1 MAFGSGNSS
10 GENMSVNIT
19 VSRSPGDK
27 PGPDIVNPLIATDAV
42 ARARGRAEINHN
54 GSSRKVV
61 HGNGPKNTLML
72 PTFLVEIIKKNVRY
86 RGILTMYSRS
96 YNRSGSN
103 FTIDSA
109 VSVEVKIPD
118 TRPKVA

>member
-1 MAFGSGNSS
+1 
-10 GENMSVNIT
+10 MSVNTIAN
-19 VSRSPGDK
+19 RPPADK
-27 PGPDIVNPLIATDAV
+27 PGPDIVSPLFPNDAV
-42 ARARGRAEINHN
+42 AQERGRAEINHN
-54 GSSRKVV
+54 CSSRKIVN
-61 HGNGPKNTLML
+61 GNGPKNTLMA

-96 YNRSGSN
+96 YNKQGSM

-109 VSVEVKIPD
+109 VSVEAKIPD